1 MRFSYFIFFLL
12 LTIACESSFS
22 EEAYSDTNAKLEA
35 NGYAKAA
42 EYEDTETD
50 EQQTFSATSKLKIIK
65 TADLRMQVKDVTKS
79 SSNIEG
85 IVKNHQ
91 AYISNSSLNNSTY
104 RIENDITIR
113 VPSNRFDEILEALT
127 KEAIFIN
134 YKNIGTQDVSEEY
147 FDIEARLKTK
157 KEVLAR
163 YEEILRTKAKT
174 VKDVLAAENAI
185 RKIQEEIESKEGRLR
200 YLKDRVGLSTINLS
214 IYQEV
219 EYQDQP
225 EVVKDSYFSKM
236 TRAGKRGGFIISEL
250 FLGLISIWPIL
261 LILSVLYWQRK
272 RIFGRKKKEN
282 S

>member
-1 MRFSYFIFFLL
+1 MKFIHLLCLL
-12 LTIACESSFS
+12 LFVTACESNYDEATMESKEAAASFYEY
-22 EEAYSDTNAKLEA
+22 EED
-35 NGYAKAA
+35 A
-42 EYEDTETD
+42 EYEETETD
-50 EQQTFSATSKLKIIK
+50 DQQENSAVSKLKIIK
-65 TADLRMQVKDVTKS
+65 TADLRMQVKEVAKS

-85 IVKNHQ
+85 IVKSYK
-91 AYISNSSLNNSTY
+91 AYISNSRLNNSTY

-113 VPSNRFDEILEALT
+113 VPSDRFDEIMEALT

-134 YKNIGTQDVSEEY
+134 YKNIGTQNVSEEY

-157 KEVLAR
+157 KEVLKR

-174 VKDVLAAENAI
+174 VEDVLAAENAI
-185 RKIQEEIESKEGRLR
+185 REIQEEIESKEGRLR

-225 EVVKDSYFSKM
+225 EVVKDSYFNKIV
-236 TRAGKRGGFIISEL
+236 RAGKRGGFIVSEL

-261 LILSVLYWQRK
+261 LILGILYWQRK
-272 RIFGRKKKEN
+272 KIFRRKAKE
-282 S
+282 

>member
-1 MRFSYFIFFLL
+1 MKVTYFLSFLL
-12 LTIACESSFS
+12 FITSCESSYDEAMS
-22 EEAYSDTNAKLEA
+22 ESKEA
-35 NGYAKAA
+35 AA
-42 EYEDTETD
+42 SSYDYEEDASYEETETD
-50 EQQTFSATSKLKIIK
+50 DQQENSVVSKLKIIK
-65 TADLRMQVKDVTKS
+65 TADLRMQVNEVAKS

-85 IVKNHQ
+85 IVKNYK

-113 VPSNRFDEILEALT
+113 VPSDRFDEVLEALA

-157 KEVLAR
+157 KEVLKR

-174 VKDVLAAENAI
+174 VEDVLAAENAI
-185 RKIQEEIESKEGRLR
+185 REIQEEIESKEGRLR

-225 EVVKDSYFSKM
+225 DVVKDSYFNKI

-261 LILSVLYWQRK
+261 LILGILYWQRK
-272 RIFGRKKKEN
+272 KIFKRKAKE
-282 S
+282 

>member
-1 MRFSYFIFFLL
+1 MKSIYFLCFLL
-12 LTIACESSFS
+12 FILACESYDEATTDSKEAAAS
-22 EEAYSDTNAKLEA
+22 SYEYEEEASYEESEA
-35 NGYAKAA
+35 
-42 EYEDTETD
+42 DD
-50 EQQTFSATSKLKIIK
+50 QQSNSSITQLKIIK
-65 TADLRMQVKDVTKS
+65 TADLRMQVKEVAKS
-79 SSNIEG
+79 SSKIEG
-85 IVKNHQ
+85 IVKNYK
-91 AYISNSSLNNSTY
+91 AYISNSNLNNSTY

-113 VPSNRFDEILEALT
+113 VPSDQFDAILEALT

-174 VKDVLAAENAI
+174 VEDVLAAENAI

-200 YLKDRVGLSTINLS
+200 YLKNRVGLSTIKLS

-225 EVVKDSYFSKM
+225 DIVKDSYFNKM
-236 TRAGKRGGFIISEL
+236 ARAGKRGGFIISEL

-261 LILSVLYWQRK
+261 LIFGILYWQRK
-272 RIFGRKKKEN
+272 KIFRRRSKA
-282 S
+282 